1 MATIYREN
9 DEVPFHFQSGVII
22 ASYFVSLVGSITTV
36 ELLHR
41 KREGKGWTTWY
52 SYLLFSRENI

>member
-1 MATIYREN
+1 MAERYGYSEG
-9 DEVPFHFQSGVII
+9 DEVPFHFQSGVIV

-52 SYLLFSRENI
+52 ERSKFG